1 MDFEGLLPYSLH
13 MAFLSKH
20 PYIIMRCCLF
30 LFVFFILLFPFFFQG
45 NVFSRQAFISIR
57 WYFVGRE
64 VQVSAW
70 SPGNSRWDIFHPQ
83 TFVGL
88 ADHPFFSS
96 LAAWL
101 NRLCRKAVIVIN
113 TQHPLHLSPVGYYRE
128 FIFFSV
134 DSRRPITVVLKKSGL
149 KTLQLTLSDSNEFSL
164 REVECCYLF
173 RSTSSFKLKHRVR
186 VSEIWLA
193 SCLDDVCETTKP
205 SDRSFVVGWP
215 TTNFVATF
223 K

>member
-1 MDFEGLLPYSLH
+1 MVEP
-13 MAFLSKH
+13 
-20 PYIIMRCCLF
+20 
-30 LFVFFILLFPFFFQG
+30 FVQE
-45 NVFSRQAFISIR
+45 S
-57 WYFVGRE
+57 Y
-64 VQVSAW
+64 
-70 SPGNSRWDIFHPQ
+70 NSY
-83 TFVGL
+83 
-88 ADHPFFSS
+88 
-96 LAAWL
+96 
-101 NRLCRKAVIVIN
+101 
-113 TQHPLHLSPVGYYRE
+113 QHPTSPSSITRRVLSGIH
-128 FIFFSV
+128 FFFSV

-149 KTLQLTLSDSNEFSL
+149 KTLQLTLSDSNECSL

-173 RSTSSFKLKHRVR
+173 RSTSSYKLKHRVR

>member
-1 MDFEGLLPYSLH
+1 MKACSHIVLH

-20 PYIIMRCCLF
+20 PYIIMRFCLF

-57 WYFVGRE
+57 WYFVSRE
-64 VQVSAW
+64 VQVSSW

-83 TFVGL
+83 TFLGL

-113 TQHPLHLSPVGYYRE
+113 IQHPLHLSPVGYYRE
-128 FIFFSV
+128 FIFFFG
-134 DSRRPITVVLKKSGL
+134 RRPSILSPLSLKKVVLK
-149 KTLQLTLSDSNEFSL
+149 LSNLLFLIPMNSVFAKLNAVIFSDL
-164 REVECCYLF
+164 RHH
-173 RSTSSFKLKHRVR
+173 SSLNTV
-186 VSEIWLA
+186 
-193 SCLDDVCETTKP
+193 
-205 SDRSFVVGWP
+205 
-215 TTNFVATF
+215 
-223 K
+223 

>member
-1 MDFEGLLPYSLH
+1 

-57 WYFVGRE
+57 WYFVGRK

-70 SPGNSRWDIFHPQ
+70 SPGNSRRDVFHPQ
-83 TFVGL
+83 TFLGL

-96 LAAWL
+96 LGAWL

-113 TQHPLHLSPVGYYRE
+113 TQHPLHLSPVGYYRQV
-128 FIFFSV
+128 IFFSV
-134 DSRRPITVVLKKSGL
+134 DSRRPITVVLKKVVL
-149 KTLQLTLSDSNEFSL
+149 NLSNLLFLIPMNSVFAKLSAVIFSDL
-164 REVECCYLF
+164 RHH
-173 RSTSSFKLKHRVR
+173 SSLNTV
-186 VSEIWLA
+186 
-193 SCLDDVCETTKP
+193 
-205 SDRSFVVGWP
+205 
-215 TTNFVATF
+215 
-223 K
+223 

>member
-1 MDFEGLLPYSLH
+1 M
-13 MAFLSKH
+13 
-20 PYIIMRCCLF
+20 
-30 LFVFFILLFPFFFQG
+30 
-45 NVFSRQAFISIR
+45 
-57 WYFVGRE
+57 
-64 VQVSAW
+64 SAR
-70 SPGNSRWDIFHPQ
+70 SPGNSRRDVFHPQ
-83 TFVGL
+83 TFLGL

-101 NRLCRKAVIVIN
+101 NRLCRKAVKVIN
-113 TQHPLHLSPVGYYRE
+113 TQHPLHLSPGGYYRE

-149 KTLQLTLSDSNEFSL
+149 KSLQLTFSDSNEFSL
-164 REVECCYLF
+164 REVECCCLF